1 MRTPRLASLALIA
14 AAALAPS
21 SRAAVTKVD
30 VGAALPRAALLKDGV
45 HHYLRYLH
53 SGESRV
59 PADIITREIRFS
71 TEDGQKRMQ
80 IRQRYDTAASA
91 ASLKTVS
98 SWFDAGTLRP
108 RTHERVAEK
117 DGKRVVEGFV
127 FAPDKITGMQGL
139 AESINKDLVVDSPEP
154 TFNFETDIET
164 LQALPLA
171 DGYEARINFYHP
183 GGQQGP
189 ARYLFKVT
197 GSASIPG
204 PGGMIDCWVV
214 TTDYNRPGYVS
225 TFWFAKGSQLM
236 LRQDSPLGEGKVVV
250 KTLID

>member
-1 MRTPRLASLALIA
+1 MRTPRMTLPALLM

-21 SRAAVTKVD
+21 GHAAVTSVD
-30 VGAALPRAALLKDGV
+30 LGPALPRAALVKEGV

-53 SGESRV
+53 NGDARV
-59 PADIITREIRFS
+59 PMDIVTRDIRFFI
-71 TEDGQKRMQ
+71 EDGHKRMQ
-80 IRQRYDTAASA
+80 IRQRYDTAAA
-91 ASLKTVS
+91 APSLKMVT
-98 SWFDAGTLRP
+98 SWFEAGSFRP
-108 RTHERVAEK
+108 LSHQRIAEK
-117 DGKRVVEGFV
+117 DGKRVVEGFL
-127 FAPDKITGMQGL
+127 FAPDKITGMKDL
-139 AESINKDLVVDSPEP
+139 AESVNKDVVVASPEP
-154 TFNFETDIET
+154 AFNFETDIET

-171 DGYEARINFYHP
+171 EGYEARINFYHP

-197 GSASIPG
+197 GSASMPG

-225 TFWFAKGSQLM
+225 TFWFAKGSQL
-236 LRQDSPLGEGKVVV
+236 LVRQDSPVGEGKVVV

>member
-1 MRTPRLASLALIA
+1 MHTPRLAPLVLII
-14 AAALAPS
+14 AAALAPAS
-21 SRAAVTKVD
+21 QAAVTSVD
-30 VGAALPRAALLKDGV
+30 VGAALPRAALLKEGV

-53 SGESRV
+53 HGDARI
-59 PADIITREIRFS
+59 PLDIITREIRFS
-71 TEDGQKRMQ
+71 TEDGQKRMR
-80 IRQRYDTAASA
+80 IVQRYDTAASA
-91 ASLKTVS
+91 ASLKSVT
-98 SWFDAGTLRP
+98 SWFDAGSLRP
-108 RTHERVAEK
+108 RTHERVTEK
-117 DGKRVVEGFV
+117 DGKRVVEGFL
-127 FAPDKITGMQGL
+127 FAPDKITGMKEL
-139 AESINKDLVVDSPEP
+139 ADSINKDVLVASPEP
-154 TFNFETDIET
+154 AFNFETDIET

-171 DGYEARINFYHP
+171 EGYQARINFYHP

-189 ARYLFKVT
+189 ARYLFKVS

-236 LRQDSPLGEGKVVV
+236 VRQDSPVGEGKVVV

>member
-1 MRTPRLASLALIA
+1 MRMPRLASLALTM

-21 SRAAVTKVD
+21 SHAAVTSVD
-30 VGAALPRAALLKDGV
+30 VGPTLPRAALLKEGV
-45 HHYLRYLH
+45 HHYLRYLR

-59 PADIITREIRFS
+59 PADIITREIRFT

-98 SWFDAGTLRP
+98 SWFDAGSLRP
-108 RTHERVAEK
+108 RTHERIAEK
-117 DGKRVVEGFV
+117 DGKRVVEGFI
-127 FAPDKITGMQGL
+127 FAPDKITGMKEL
-139 AESINKDLVVDSPEP
+139 ADSVNKDLVVDSPEP

-171 DGYEARINFYHP
+171 DGYQASINFYHP

-189 ARYLFKVT
+189 ARYLFKVS

-204 PGGMIDCWVV
+204 PGGMIECWVV

-236 LRQDSPLGEGKVVV
+236 VRQDSPAGEGKVLV
-250 KTLID
+250 KALLD